1 MRVRAA
7 RSITLALFAL
17 LLAACATGGGP
28 AGTNARSRCADH
40 GGDPA
45 LQPMVFL
52 FCIQSP

>member
-1 MRVRAA
+1 VRPV
-7 RSITLALFAL
+7 RSVALAVLAL

-28 AGTNARSRCADH
+28 AGTNARSRCSDH